1 MKKWTKYLFSMLV
14 VFFVLSILNFLI
26 IFMVSKMTH
35 NEKYYVKIGAL
46 SEGVIQTDQ
55 GYLAEQSTI
64 QKLETMDAFAMLIG
78 EDGNVLW
85 QWNLPEDIK
94 TQYTL
99 QEVAAFSR
107 WYLKDY
113 PVYIWGREDG
123 LFVIG
128 FPKKTVWKYLLQ
140 FGLDTIET
148 LLSILPY
155 LLLGNVILLIF
166 LPIGMTKKW
175 IRLKEKN
182 RSEWIAG
189 ISHDIRTPLS
199 VVLGNAERGSVIEKQ
214 CLKIKELV
222 NNLNTENKLE
232 TGTGKWERT
241 EVRIVDVIREI
252 VCDYMNLYGDNYCF
266 SMDLDLKTENMS
278 IIADEALIKRMFEN
292 IISNAVS
299 HNAEGCAITI
309 KLLQKGTKHVEITI
323 TDDGKG
329 VNSKKI
335 KELNSRL
342 KGDYL
347 PDHGL
352 GLRVVKQIAKK
363 YKYRLTFS
371 SEEGKYFTCKILI

>member
-14 VFFVLSILNFLI
+14 VFIVLSILNFLI

-148 LLSILPY
+148 LFSILPY

-266 SMDLDLKTENMS
+266 SLDMDLKTENMS

-329 VNSKKI
+329 VNSKKV

-371 SEEGKYFTCKILI
+371 SEEGKNFTCKILI

>member
-35 NEKYYVKIGAL
+35 NEKYYVNIGAL

-99 QEVAAFSR
+99 QDVAAFSR

-128 FPKKTVWKYLLQ
+128 FPKKTVWKYSLQ

-214 CLKIKELV
+214 CLKIKALV

-329 VNSKKI
+329 VNSKKV

-371 SEEGKYFTCKILI
+371 SEEGKNFTCKILI

>member
-78 EDGNVLW
+78 EDGKVLW

-140 FGLDTIET
+140 FGLDMIET

-371 SEEGKYFTCKILI
+371 SEEVKNFTCKILI

>member
-14 VFFVLSILNFLI
+14 VFCVLSILNFLI

-329 VNSKKI
+329 VNSKKV

-347 PDHGL
+347 PNHGL

-371 SEEGKYFTCKILI
+371 SEEGKNFTCKILI

>member
-78 EDGNVLW
+78 EDGKVLW

-241 EVRIVDVIREI
+241 EVRLVDVIREI

-266 SMDLDLKTENMS
+266 SLDMDLKTENMS

-329 VNSKKI
+329 VNSKKV

-371 SEEGKYFTCKILI
+371 SEEGKNFTCKILI

>member
-99 QEVAAFSR
+99 QDVAAFSR

-329 VNSKKI
+329 VNCKKV

-371 SEEGKYFTCKILI
+371 SEEGKSFTCKILI

>member
-14 VFFVLSILNFLI
+14 VFCVLSILNFLI

-35 NEKYYVKIGAL
+35 NEKYYVNIGAL

-329 VNSKKI
+329 VNSKKV

-371 SEEGKYFTCKILI
+371 SEEGKNFTCKILI

>member
-35 NEKYYVKIGAL
+35 NEKYYVNIGAL

-55 GYLAEQSTI
+55 GYLAEQLTI

-99 QEVAAFSR
+99 QDVAAFSR

-128 FPKKTVWKYLLQ
+128 FPKKTVWKYSLQ
-140 FGLDTIET
+140 FGLDMIET

-371 SEEGKYFTCKILI
+371 SEEGKNFTCKILI

>member
-128 FPKKTVWKYLLQ
+128 FPKKTVWKYSLQ
-140 FGLDTIET
+140 FGLDMIET

-329 VNSKKI
+329 VNSKKV

-371 SEEGKYFTCKILI
+371 SEEGKNFTCKILI